1 MKRRDAREAAFLL
14 IFEKSFREE
23 SMDEL
28 IALAVE
34 SRALELNDYVRRLV
48 LTADEKQA
56 ELDQN
61 IEKHLTKWK
70 ITRLTRVTLALL
82 RLAACELIYFPDIP
96 VRVTI
101 NEAIE
106 LAKKY
111 ATAND
116 ASYINGVLGSLVK
129 EAAPIKNKEADENES
144 CLDI

>member
-23 SMDEL
+23 PMDEL

-34 SRALELNDYVRRLV
+34 GRALELNTYTRRLV
-48 LTADEKQA
+48 MAAAEKEA

-61 IEKHLTKWK
+61 IEKYLTKWK
-70 ITRLTRVTLALL
+70 IGRLSRVTLTLL
-82 RLAACELIYFPDIP
+82 RLAVCELAYFPDIP

-111 ATAND
+111 ATEDD
-116 ASYINGVLGSLVK
+116 ASYINGVLGSYVK
-129 EAAPIKNKEADENES
+129 EAALTKNKEADENES
-144 CLDI
+144 CADI

>member
-23 SMDEL
+23 TMEEL

-34 SRALELNDYVRRLV
+34 SRALELNDYARRLV
-48 LTADEKQA
+48 MTAAEKET

-61 IEKHLTKWK
+61 IEKYLTKWK
-70 ITRLTRVTLALL
+70 ITRLARVTLAVL
-82 RLAACELIYFPDIP
+82 RLAVCELTYFPDIP
-96 VRVTI
+96 IRVTI

-111 ATAND
+111 ATEND
-116 ASYINGVLGSLVK
+116 ASYINGVLGTFVK
-129 EAAPIKNKEADENES
+129 EAAPVKNKEADENES
-144 CLDI
+144 CADI

>member
-14 IFEKSFREE
+14 IFEKSFRKEP
-23 SMDEL
+23 MDEL

-34 SRALELNDYVRRLV
+34 SRALELSDYARRLV
-48 LTADEKQA
+48 LTADEKEA

-61 IEKHLTKWK
+61 IEKYLSKWK
-70 ITRLTRVTLALL
+70 INRLARVTLAVL
-82 RLAACELIYFPDIP
+82 RLAVCELSYFPDIP

-111 ATAND
+111 ATEND
-116 ASYINGVLGSLVK
+116 ASYINGVLGSFVK
-129 EAAPIKNKEADENES
+129 EAAPVKNKEADENES
-144 CLDI
+144 CTDI

>member
-14 IFEKSFREE
+14 IFEKSFRKEP
-23 SMDEL
+23 MDEL

-34 SRALELNDYVRRLV
+34 CRALELNDYAHRLV
-48 LTADEKQA
+48 LTADEKEA

-61 IEKHLTKWK
+61 IEKYLSNWK
-70 ITRLTRVTLALL
+70 INRLARVTLAVL
-82 RLAACELIYFPDIP
+82 RLAICELSYFPDIP

-111 ATAND
+111 ATEND
-116 ASYINGVLGSLVK
+116 ASYINGVLGSFVK
-129 EAAPIKNKEADENES
+129 EAAPVKNKEADENES
-144 CLDI
+144 CADI

>member
-14 IFEKSFREE
+14 IFEKSFRKEP
-23 SMDEL
+23 MDEL

-34 SRALELNDYVRRLV
+34 CRALELNDYARRLV
-48 LTADEKQA
+48 LTADEKEA

-61 IEKHLTKWK
+61 IEKYLSNWK
-70 ITRLTRVTLALL
+70 INRLARVTLAVL
-82 RLAACELIYFPDIP
+82 RLAICELSYFPDIP

-111 ATAND
+111 ATEND
-116 ASYINGVLGSLVK
+116 ASYINGVLGSFVK
-129 EAAPIKNKEADENES
+129 EAAPVKNKEADENES
-144 CLDI
+144 CADI

>member
-14 IFEKSFREE
+14 IFEKSFRKE
-23 SMDEL
+23 SMGEL
-28 IALAVE
+28 IALAQE
-34 SRALELNDYVRRLV
+34 SRALELNDYARRLV
-48 LTADEKQA
+48 TTVAEKEV

-61 IEKHLTKWK
+61 IEKYLTKWK
-70 ITRLTRVTLALL
+70 LNRLARVTLAVL
-82 RLAACELIYFPDIP
+82 RLAVCELLYFPDIP

-111 ATAND
+111 ATESD

-129 EAAPIKNKEADENES
+129 ESAPAKNQETDENES
-144 CLDI
+144 CMDI

>member
-14 IFEKSFREE
+14 IFEKSFRKEP
-23 SMDEL
+23 MDEL

-34 SRALELNDYVRRLV
+34 SRALELNDYARRLV
-48 LTADEKQA
+48 LTADEKET

-61 IEKHLTKWK
+61 IEKYLSKWK
-70 ITRLTRVTLALL
+70 INRLARVTLAVL
-82 RLAACELIYFPDIP
+82 RLAVCELSYFPDIP

-111 ATAND
+111 ATEND
-116 ASYINGVLGSLVK
+116 ASYINGVLGSFVK
-129 EAAPIKNKEADENES
+129 EAAPVKNKEADENES
-144 CLDI
+144 CADI

>member
-23 SMDEL
+23 PMDEL
-28 IALAVE
+28 IALAIE
-34 SRALELNDYVRRLV
+34 GRALELNDYARRLAT
-48 LTADEKQA
+48 TAAEKET

-61 IEKHLTKWK
+61 IEKYLTKWK
-70 ITRLTRVTLALL
+70 IGRLSRVTLTLL
-82 RLAACELIYFPDIP
+82 RLAVCELAYFPDIP

-111 ATAND
+111 ATEDD
-116 ASYINGVLGSLVK
+116 AAYINGVLGSYVK
-129 EAAPIKNKEADENES
+129 EAPLTKNKEADENES
-144 CLDI
+144 CADI

>member
-23 SMDEL
+23 PMDEL

-34 SRALELNDYVRRLV
+34 GRALELNVYARRLV
-48 LTADEKQA
+48 MTAAEKEA
-56 ELDQN
+56 ELDQT
-61 IEKHLTKWK
+61 IEKYLTKWK
-70 ITRLTRVTLALL
+70 IGRLSRVTLTLL
-82 RLAACELIYFPDIP
+82 RLAVCELAYFPDIP

-111 ATAND
+111 ATEDD
-116 ASYINGVLGSLVK
+116 ASYINGVLGSYVK
-129 EAAPIKNKEADENES
+129 EAALIKNEEADENEA
-144 CLDI
+144 CADI

>member
-14 IFEKSFREE
+14 IFEKSFRKE
-23 SMDEL
+23 SMEEL
-28 IALAVE
+28 IALAQE
-34 SRALELNDYVRRLV
+34 SRALELNDYARRLV
-48 LTADEKQA
+48 TTVAEKEV

-61 IEKHLTKWK
+61 IEKYLTKWK
-70 ITRLTRVTLALL
+70 LNRLARVTLAVL
-82 RLAACELIYFPDIP
+82 RLAVCELLYFPDIP

-111 ATAND
+111 ATESD

-129 EAAPIKNKEADENES
+129 ESAPVKNQETDENES
-144 CLDI
+144 CMDI

>member
-14 IFEKSFREE
+14 IFEKSFRKEP
-23 SMDEL
+23 MDEL

-34 SRALELNDYVRRLV
+34 SRALELNDYARRLV
-48 LTADEKQA
+48 LTADEKEA

-61 IEKHLTKWK
+61 IEKYLSKWK
-70 ITRLTRVTLALL
+70 INRLARVTLAVL
-82 RLAACELIYFPDIP
+82 RLAVCELSYFPDIP

-111 ATAND
+111 ATEND
-116 ASYINGVLGSLVK
+116 ASYINGVLGSFVK
-129 EAAPIKNKEADENES
+129 EAAPVKNKEADENES
-144 CLDI
+144 CTDI

>member
-23 SMDEL
+23 PMDEL
-28 IALAVE
+28 ITLAVE
-34 SRALELNDYVRRLV
+34 SRALELNDYARRLV
-48 LTADEKQA
+48 LTVDEKEA

-70 ITRLTRVTLALL
+70 ITRLARVTLAVL
-82 RLAACELIYFPDIP
+82 RLAVCELSYFPDIP

-111 ATAND
+111 ATEND
-116 ASYINGVLGSLVK
+116 ASYINGVLGSFVK
-129 EAAPIKNKEADENES
+129 EAVPVKNKEADENES

>member
-23 SMDEL
+23 PMSEL
-28 IALAVE
+28 IVLAVE
-34 SRALELNDYVRRLV
+34 SRALELNDYARRLA
-48 LTADEKQA
+48 LTVDEKEV

-70 ITRLTRVTLALL
+70 ITRLARVTLAVL
-82 RLAACELIYFPDIP
+82 RLAVCELSYFPDIP

-111 ATAND
+111 ATEND
-116 ASYINGVLGSLVK
+116 ASYINGVLGSFVK
-129 EAAPIKNKEADENES
+129 EAVPAKNKEADENEP